1 MIIFTTFFLLGL
13 NNFFLKVIGI
23 NLIFFFMRLQSLF
36 FSDLKKENF
45 WRSLSYL
52 LFFPEMITGP
62 HREFNSWNKP
72 KLKIDKL
79 FNIDSLLGLF
89 FYLNLILGSG
99 YIFSLIEGFNNS
111 YIYHTIIV
119 MYTLFL
125 QFWAASRIVNFISSI
140 FNQDVVRNF
149 NKPFVAKS
157 FSDFWPRWH
166 VSLGNYVKKYITQ
179 PLNYLTLKKGYPKF
193 GSYSLSIFVS
203 FLFIGFWHKISF
215 SFLFFAFNAS
225 IILIIERK
233 FIEPFIKRISTINR
247 FNFLLMLYAQITF
260 LLSVSPLTNDIR
272 KILITP

>member
-13 NNFFLKVIGI
+13 NYFFLKVIGI
-23 NLIFFFMRLQSLF
+23 NLIFFFMRLQSLY
-36 FSDLKKENF
+36 FSGLKKEKF
-45 WRSLSYL
+45 WTSISYL

-72 KLKIDKL
+72 RLKIGKL
-79 FNIDSLLGLF
+79 FNIDSLLGLL

-111 YIYHTIIV
+111 YPYQTVIV

-125 QFWAASRIVNFISSI
+125 QFWAASRIVNFVSLL
-140 FNQDVVRNF
+140 FNQEVVRNF
-149 NKPFVAKS
+149 NNPFMAKS
-157 FSDFWPRWH
+157 FSAFWPRWH

-193 GSYSLSIFVS
+193 KSYFLSVLVS
-203 FLFIGFWHKISF
+203 FLFIALWHKISF
-215 SFLFFAFNAS
+215 SFLLFALITS
-225 IILIIERK
+225 IILIIERQ
-233 FIEPFIKRISTINR
+233 FLEPLIKRISTFKR
-247 FNFLLMLYAQITF
+247 FNFLLMLYAQIAF